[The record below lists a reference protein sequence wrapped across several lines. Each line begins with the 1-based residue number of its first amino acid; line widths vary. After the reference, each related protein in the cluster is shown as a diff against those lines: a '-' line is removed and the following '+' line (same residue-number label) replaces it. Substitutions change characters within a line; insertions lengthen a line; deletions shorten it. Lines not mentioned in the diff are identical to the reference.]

1 MLTLQKTRNQ
11 KLMESM
17 IFKII
22 VQTNEA
28 LKHCQSKKKVEC
40 KKKSEKEKNG

>member
-1 MLTLQKTRNQ
+1 MK
-11 KLMESM
+11 ESM

-28 LKHCQSKKKVEC
+28 LKHCQSKKKAEC